1 MLDSLVHI
9 PILRVGLCQLF
20 MSFASL
26 GLIVRFFTQVQEFVQ
41 KFYRLVKVSKH
52 LVDVSNFL
60 IALCLLVSILSA
72 LGCVQALLE
81 KLKRLVEIV
90 LVLELDGDNLVHS
103 DKLSRDFLFDFAQVS
118 INSFLKSSFQIAH
131 GVENVEDFL
140 FANSET
146 HVCFGLSLDELGLDG
161 LLAELRAA
169 CEILDAGAARQVLA
183 RLVTEYSPAA
193 RNHDWR
199 VSAAEESPPLKLNP
213 LSQAYSE

>member
-1 MLDSLVHI
+1 VLLEAVHRLPHDSLLVVKETQFQESVRLSGLVPLLIGYVQQVFQMLDSLVHI

-146 HVCFGLSLDELGLDG
+146 HVCFGLSLDELGLDTY
-161 LLAELRAA
+161 
-169 CEILDAGAARQVLA
+169 V
-183 RLVTEYSPAA
+183 
-193 RNHDWR
+193 
-199 VSAAEESPPLKLNP
+199 
-213 LSQAYSE
+213 